1 MSAEPSPSADDRTGR
16 AGPRLRRA
24 SDVVLRVGV
33 LVLGALAVGALAWY
47 LKLVVLPIFIAVL
60 LCTVLV
66 PPVVALER
74 RGVRPLLATW
84 IVFGGSL
91 LILGGI
97 GWLVVP
103 PTVDQFAAIGEVVS
117 DGVDDVEEWLVDGPL
132 GLDRAQVREYTRD
145 PVGQAAEVLRNS
157 SDQVV
162 AGARTAGEV
171 AVGAVLAL
179 VLTFL
184 FLKDGRRLLG
194 DAVERMPLRHRPTAQ
209 EVGRRVWSAFGGFL
223 RGAAILGTVE
233 GVIIGGA
240 MAILGAPLALPVAVL
255 TFFGAFFPIVG
266 AVVAGAIAVLVT
278 LATLGVGPAIG
289 LLVLVVLVQ
298 QLDSDLLAPFIYG
311 SSLQLHPAAVLVA
324 LTLGGSL
331 GGIVGA
337 FVAVPLLGAAWG
349 AVSVLWERRD
359 GFDPPG
365 PALEQ
370 PPAGALDVIRSTG
383 SGAVD

>member
-1 MSAEPSPSADDRTGR
+1 
-16 AGPRLRRA
+16 LRRA
-24 SDVVLRVGV
+24 SDVTWRTAV
-33 LVLGALAVGALAWY
+33 LVAAALAVGAIAWQ
-47 LKLVVLPIFIAVL
+47 LKLVMLPIFIATL

-84 IVFGGSL
+84 MVFGGAVL
-91 LILGGI
+91 VLGGI

-103 PTVDQFAAIGEVVS
+103 PTIDQFGAIAEVVS

-132 GLDRAQVREYTRD
+132 ALDREQVREYTRD
-145 PVGQAAEVLRNS
+145 PVGRAAELIQSS
-157 SDQVV
+157 SDQVI
-162 AGARTAGEV
+162 AGARAAGET

-194 DAVERMPLRHRPTAQ
+194 SAVERMPLRHRSTAR
-209 EVGRRVWSAFGGFL
+209 EVGQRVWSAFGGFL

-233 GVIIGGA
+233 GIIIGGA

-266 AVVAGAIAVLVT
+266 AIVAGAIAVLVT

-289 LLVLVVLVQ
+289 LLVLVVIVQ
-298 QLDSDLLAPFIYG
+298 QLDGDLLAPFIYG
-311 SSLQLHPAAVLVA
+311 SSLQLHPAAILGA
-324 LTLGGSL
+324 LTLGGSF

-337 FVAVPLLGAAWG
+337 FVAVPLLGAGWG
-349 AVSVLWERRD
+349 AATVLWDRRE
-359 GFDPPG
+359 GFDPPDPPLETVAG
-365 PALEQ
+365 PSGL
-370 PPAGALDVIRSTG
+370 RST
-383 SGAVD
+383 AVHAHHGVD

>member
-1 MSAEPSPSADDRTGR
+1 MSTTQHAHVDDRAGR

-33 LVLGALAVGALAWY
+33 LALGAMVVGAAAWY
-47 LKLVVLPIFIAVL
+47 LKLVVLPILVAAL
-60 LCTVLV
+60 LCTALV
-66 PPVVALER
+66 PPVAALER

-84 IVFGGSL
+84 VVFGGSL
-91 LILGGI
+91 LVLGGI

-117 DGVDDVEEWLVDGPL
+117 DGVDDVEEWLVEGPL
-132 GLDRAQVREYTRD
+132 SLDRDQVREYTRD
-145 PVGQAAEVLRNS
+145 PVGRAAEVLRSS

-162 AGARTAGEV
+162 AGARAAGEV
-171 AVGAVLAL
+171 AVGALLAL

-184 FLKDGRRLLG
+184 FLKDGRRLLS
-194 DAVERMPLRHRPTAQ
+194 DAVEQLPERHRRTAR
-209 EVGRRVWSAFGGFL
+209 EVGQRVWDAFGGFL

-233 GVIIGGA
+233 GAIIGGA

-266 AVVAGAIAVLVT
+266 AVVAGSIAVLVT
-278 LATLGVGPAIG
+278 LATVGVGPAIG
-289 LLVLVVLVQ
+289 LLVLVVVVQ

-324 LTLGGSL
+324 LTIGGSL
-331 GGIVGA
+331 GGIIGA
-337 FVAVPLLGAAWG
+337 FVAVPLLGATWG
-349 AVSVLWERRD
+349 AAAVLWERRA
-359 GFDPPG
+359 GFDPPDDAATVHAE
-365 PALEQ
+365 P
-370 PPAGALDVIRSTG
+370 T
-383 SGAVD
+383 VD

>member
-1 MSAEPSPSADDRTGR
+1 MSTVPSPPADERAGR

-24 SDVVLRVGV
+24 SDVVLRVAI
-33 LVLGALAVGALAWY
+33 LVLAALAVGAVAWY
-47 LKLVVLPIFIAVL
+47 LKLVVLPIFVAVL

-66 PPVVALER
+66 PPVVALEG

-91 LILGGI
+91 LVLGGI

-103 PTVDQFAAIGEVVS
+103 PTVEQFAAVGEVVS
-117 DGVDDVEEWLVDGPL
+117 DGLDDVEEWLVEGPP
-132 GLDRAQVREYTRD
+132 GLERAQVREYTRD
-145 PVGQAAEVLRNS
+145 PAGQAAEVLRNS

-184 FLKDGRRLLG
+184 FLKDGRTLLG
-194 DAVERMPLRHRPTAQ
+194 AAVDRMPLRHRGTAR
-209 EVGRRVWSAFGGFL
+209 EVGARVWSAFGGFL

-233 GVIIGGA
+233 GIIIGGA
-240 MAILGAPLALPVAVL
+240 MAVLGAPLALPVAVL

-278 LATLGVGPAIG
+278 LATVGVGPAIG
-289 LLVLVVLVQ
+289 LLVLAVVVQ

-311 SSLQLHPAAVLVA
+311 SSLHLHPAAILVA

-349 AVSVLWERRD
+349 AASVLWDRRD
-359 GFDPPG
+359 GFDPPD
-365 PALEQ
+365 PPLETATG
-370 PPAGALDVIRSTG
+370 PPA
-383 SGAVD
+383 

>member
-1 MSAEPSPSADDRTGR
+1 MSTTPNAPVDDRAGR

-33 LVLGALAVGALAWY
+33 LALGVMVVGAAAWY
-47 LKLVVLPIFIAVL
+47 LKLVVLPILVAAL
-60 LCTVLV
+60 LCTALV

-84 IVFGGSL
+84 MVFGGSL
-91 LILGGI
+91 LVLGGI

-117 DGVDDVEEWLVDGPL
+117 DGVDDVEEWLVEGPL
-132 GLDRAQVREYTRD
+132 SLDRDQVREYTRD
-145 PVGQAAEVLRNS
+145 PVGRAAEVLRSS

-162 AGARTAGEV
+162 AGARAAGEV
-171 AVGAVLAL
+171 AVGALLAL

-184 FLKDGRRLLG
+184 FLKDGRRLLS
-194 DAVERMPLRHRPTAQ
+194 DAVEQLPERHRRTAR
-209 EVGRRVWSAFGGFL
+209 EVGQRVWDAFGGFL

-233 GVIIGGA
+233 GAIIGGA
-240 MAILGAPLALPVAVL
+240 MAVLGAPLALPVAVL

-266 AVVAGAIAVLVT
+266 AVVAGSIAVLVT
-278 LATLGVGPAIG
+278 LATVGVGPAIG
-289 LLVLVVLVQ
+289 LLVLVVVVQ

-324 LTLGGSL
+324 LTIGGSL
-331 GGIVGA
+331 GGIIGA
-337 FVAVPLLGAAWG
+337 FVAVPMLGATWG
-349 AVSVLWERRD
+349 AVAVLWERRA
-359 GFDPPG
+359 GFDPPDDAATVHAE
-365 PALEQ
+365 P
-370 PPAGALDVIRSTG
+370 T
-383 SGAVD
+383 VD

>member
-1 MSAEPSPSADDRTGR
+1 MSVTPSDPVDQRDGR
-16 AGPRLRRA
+16 AGTRLRRA

-33 LVLGALAVGALAWY
+33 LVLAVMAVGALAWY
-47 LKLVVLPIFIAVL
+47 LKLVVLPIFVAAVL
-60 LCTVLV
+60 CTALV

-91 LILGGI
+91 LVLGGI

-103 PTVDQFAAIGEVVS
+103 PTVDQFASMGDVVS
-117 DGVDDVEEWLVDGPL
+117 DGLDDVEEWLVDGPL
-132 GLDRAQVREYTRD
+132 GLDRDQVREYTRD
-145 PVGQAAEVLRNS
+145 PAGQAADVLRSS

-171 AVGAVLAL
+171 GVGALLTL

-184 FLKDGRRLLG
+184 FLKDGRSVLGGALQRLP
-194 DAVERMPLRHRPTAQ
+194 ERHRPTAR
-209 EVGRRVWSAFGGFL
+209 EVGERVWSAFGGFL

-233 GVIIGGA
+233 GLIIGGA
-240 MAILGAPLALPVAVL
+240 MAVLGAPLALPVAVL

-266 AVVAGAIAVLVT
+266 AVVAGTIAVLVT
-278 LATLGVGPAIG
+278 LASLGIGPAIG
-289 LLVLVVLVQ
+289 LLALVVLVQ

-311 SSLQLHPAAVLVA
+311 SSLQLHPAAILVA
-324 LTLGGSL
+324 LTIGGSL

-337 FVAVPLLGAAWG
+337 FIAVPLLGAAWG
-349 AVSVLWERRD
+349 TASVLWERRA

-365 PALEQ
+365 DA
-370 PPAGALDVIRSTG
+370 A
-383 SGAVD
+383 AVHARPTVD

>member
-1 MSAEPSPSADDRTGR
+1 MSVVPVPSPDDRAGR

-24 SDVVLRVGV
+24 SDVVLRVAV
-33 LVLGALAVGALAWY
+33 LVLAALAVGALAWY
-47 LKLVVLPIFIAVL
+47 LKLVVLPIFVAAL

-66 PPVVALER
+66 PPVVALEG

-91 LILGGI
+91 LVLGGV

-132 GLDRAQVREYTRD
+132 GLDREQVRGYTRD
-145 PVGQAAEVLRNS
+145 PVGQATDVLRNS

-184 FLKDGRRLLG
+184 FLKDGRTLLAS
-194 DAVERMPLRHRPTAQ
+194 AVERMPLRHRGTAR
-209 EVGRRVWSAFGGFL
+209 EVGQRVWSAFGGFL

-240 MAILGAPLALPVAVL
+240 MAVVGAPLALPVAVL

-266 AVVAGAIAVLVT
+266 AVVAGSIAVLVT

-311 SSLQLHPAAVLVA
+311 SSLQLHPAAILVA

-349 AVSVLWERRD
+349 AGSVLWERRD

-365 PALEQ
+365 PVLEQ
-370 PPAGALDVIRSTG
+370 ATGPASSMHDHDV
-383 SGAVD
+383 VD